1 MKIIKNTSWCHL
13 SLVTLVSVTVV
24 SFLSWLIHKPYLHLL
39 PSYSFGLPGSPPPC
53 TNFDVKPFFF
63 VPSISATVHVS
74 GDTEL
79 ISSVTGAWALLFSFP
94 FLPLSFQRKHSGKL
108 NLLWHYFLIFFFCQ
122 KFSCTERSKVNVS
135 LFREME
141 VLQIVSQSLI

>member
-39 PSYSFGLPGSPPPC
+39 PSYSFGLPSSPPPPHKLWC
-53 TNFDVKPFFF
+53 QTFFLCLQYQPQCMSQGIQNSSPLLLEPEPCF
-63 VPSISATVHVS
+63 FLSHFYHCHFRGNTVESWTFS
-74 GDTEL
+74 GT
-79 ISSVTGAWALLFSFP
+79 I
-94 FLPLSFQRKHSGKL
+94 
-108 NLLWHYFLIFFFCQ
+108 FLIFFFCQ